1 MLDWLLSN
9 LEAVEGFI
17 IFVLAVVSFV
27 VTLFVKHS
35 VKKSISNFKEVLNMS
50 EKPTYRT
57 VFTRVTPSQS
67 FSETVPDYRLNPDTN
82 ELEELPLPRNIQAK
96 IDSFVESA
104 LDRALKRF
112 QPEVSAT
119 VDDVA
124 ERLDNSTLDLSSMAE
139 AMEIA
144 EQYREQ
150 LNLPDNY
157 SMSDIYGAVNKYSSE
172 LKNKL
177 SSLRQPSSNPVS
189 GGDNNGKA

>member
-17 IFVLAVVSFV
+17 IFVLAVVSFI

-57 VFTRVTPSQS
+57 VFTRVAPSQS

>member
-1 MLDWLLSN
+1 MLDWLLAN
-9 LEAVEGFI
+9 LEAIEGLV

-50 EKPTYRT
+50 KNSIYQTA
-57 VFTRVTPSQS
+57 FARVVPAQS
-67 FSETVPDYRLNPDTN
+67 FFETVPDYRLNPDTN

-96 IDSFVESA
+96 IDSFIESA

-157 SMSDIYGAVNKYSSE
+157 SMSDIYGAVDKYSSE

-177 SSLRQPSSNPVS
+177 SSLRQSSPNPDY

>member
-1 MLDWLLSN
+1 MLDWLLAN
-9 LEAVEGFI
+9 LEAVEGFF
-17 IFVLAVVSFV
+17 IFVLAVVSFI

-50 EKPTYRT
+50 ENPTYQT
-57 VFTRVTPSQS
+57 FFNRVSPSQS

-96 IDSFVESA
+96 IDSYVESA

-124 ERLDNSTLDLSSMAE
+124 EQLDNSTLDLSSMAE

-157 SMSDIYGAVNKYSSE
+157 SMSDIYGAVDKYSSE

-177 SSLRQPSSNPVS
+177 SSLRQPSPNPVS

>member
-1 MLDWLLSN
+1 MLDWLLAN
-9 LEAVEGFI
+9 LEAIEGLV

-50 EKPTYRT
+50 KNPTYQT
-57 VFTRVTPSQS
+57 AFTRVSPSQS

-124 ERLDNSTLDLSSMAE
+124 ERLDNSTLDLSSLAE

-144 EQYREQ
+144 EKYREQ

-157 SMSDIYGAVNKYSSE
+157 SMSDIYGAVDKYSSE

-177 SSLRQPSSNPVS
+177 SSLRQPSPNPVS
-189 GGDNNGKA
+189 GGDDNGKA